1 MIRPGSVVRACAA
14 LLWVMSLGTA
24 CGYRLVGRGGA
35 FPEGVRTVG
44 VRTITNATRRSGI
57 ETEFSRALIAA
68 LMSTGKVKIVSD
80 GTADAIFSGAVVRF
94 DSSPL
99 AYNASREITE
109 RRVTVTVDLDFTP
122 AGGGKSF
129 SSERGVIGKADH
141 LVTGELIADNKAEQE
156 AVENATKDAAER
168 VVNRI
173 TEGF

>member
-1 MIRPGSVVRACAA
+1 MIRPGNVVRACAA
-14 LLWVMSLGTA
+14 LLWAVSLGTA

-44 VRTITNATRRSGI
+44 VRTITNATGRSGI

-68 LMSTGKVKIVSD
+68 LMSTGKVKVVSD
-80 GTADAIFSGAVVRF
+80 GTADALFSGTVVRF
-94 DSSPL
+94 DSSPM
-99 AYNASREITE
+99 AYNARREITE
-109 RRVTVTVDLDFTP
+109 RRVSVTVNLDFAP

-129 SSERGVIGKADH
+129 FSERGVTGKADH
-141 LVTGELIADNKAEQE
+141 LVTGELIGDSEAEQE
-156 AVENATKDAAER
+156 AVEKATKDAAER